1 MLSFKLS
8 EEFVD
13 SYRGKPEKFGFNGL
27 GNIVFYRTYSRVK
40 ENGEYETWTDV
51 CARVINGM
59 YSLLQDH
66 ARKNKR
72 RWDSDKAQK
81 DAQEAFDRMFNF
93 KWTPSGR
100 GLWMMGTPFI
110 HERKTSEALLN
121 CAFIGTE
128 NIKQEGG
135 EIFEWIANMLMLGVG
150 VAFDTKGAG
159 EVLVSSPRN
168 SASTYLVD
176 DSREGWARS
185 IKVLVNSY
193 LDGTDVALFDYS
205 MVRKK
210 GEPIKGFGGVAS
222 GPEPLMLCH
231 DRIREYMNKNVGKK
245 ITSRTIT
252 DICNAIG
259 ACVVAGNVRR
269 CLPYYANVQTIDGYK
284 KIADINVGDIVVT
297 GGIAN
302 KVTAKI
308 DSGIQNTLI
317 IKHRF
322 GALECTPNHEVAVFN
337 SIGNYV
343 FKKASEIMVGDRL
356 VFDSI
361 GIDGSDSILPEFVN
375 SQHPNSTQ
383 IKNFPTTINSDLAW
397 LIGALHGDGHIGND
411 SVEISQE
418 MKYFSI
424 LKKIQRTMYESF
436 LVWGEIHQSGNEKM
450 FRYRFHSVSLSSWM
464 KKNVKRSKESI
475 SVPEFIKSS
484 SRDVRFAY
492 LAGLLDTD
500 GCIRKSSTIC
510 AVSTIYLDF
519 ARDVVALLASLGIAS
534 KINTSIKSSYGGEV
548 ISHEV
553 TVSGSRNK
561 MIYTMC
567 VGSHSESQKMNNSSN
582 NGTIDFSYP
591 KNMLTKDIVDNLSN
605 YHDGG
610 NINIGNIQIDCK
622 YLPTEVLSV
631 ETSEAVQTYDIE
643 VENVHQFT
651 TDGIVVHNSAE
662 LALGEANDQDY
673 IALKNYSLEENKYR
687 QEIGWASNNSIIGDG
702 VKQYGAIAEN
712 IRNNGE
718 PGVVWLENIEK
729 YGRMGEEKHD
739 NAIGVN
745 PCQPGFAT
753 VLTPNGIRTFNDI
766 SIGDTI
772 WSGKQWTKIT
782 NKQYTGVKDVLVYST
797 NAGEFI
803 GTENHRVVQNGAKIE
818 VKDAQEI
825 DLAYGNVESIDL
837 LNWQDVMDGMVI
849 GDGMVHKASNNKVV
863 LIIGDNDYDYFEYKS
878 ISSLI
883 TKERSGISNKAW
895 EVKTTITAD
904 ELPHTYERT
913 VPDRFF
919 YGDKYVV
926 AGFLKG
932 LFTANGCVNG
942 YGKRIE
948 LKQTSLKLIRQ
959 VQQMLS
965 SLGIRSYITTTK
977 ETRVVHKNG
986 EYVSKKSYALSI
998 SVDRYK
1004 FAKLVGFVQDYK
1016 TFAVTGETAAAKN
1029 TYEINKVT
1037 NLGKMPVY
1045 DITVEADEHTY
1056 WTGGL
1061 LVSNC
1066 SEIPLASRE
1075 ECNLSEIYMQN
1086 MDDEYDFQRTIKF
1099 AYLYSKAIT
1108 LTYEWITDS
1117 KSRKIMMKNRRVG
1130 VGTTGI
1136 AQFLGKHS
1144 VEDLVGWWDRGYKL
1158 IQSYDDR
1165 YSQWLGIP
1173 KSIRTTTIK
1182 PSGTVSLL
1190 AGATPGIHYPHD
1202 NFYIRRV
1209 RIQDDTP
1216 MLTALQY
1223 AGYKIEKDVY
1233 SANTSVIEI
1242 PIKVEGETSKNKTLW
1257 EQLQLASLAQR
1268 YWSDNSVSV
1277 TISFKPSD
1285 VTSEEIAN
1293 AISLYAGELKCV
1305 SMLPITEEGQYEQMP
1320 YESITKE
1327 KYEEMIG
1334 DITPIANLAEHMS
1347 IVNKMKDLYCE
1358 NDSCVIK

>member
-13 SYRGKPEKFGFNGL
+13 SYRSKPEKFGFNGL

-40 ENGEYETWTDV
+40 ENGEYETWADV

-66 ARKNKR
+66 SRKNKR
-72 RWDSDKAQK
+72 RWDADKAQK

-168 SASTYLVD
+168 STSTYLVD

-269 CLPYYANVQTIDGYK
+269 
-284 KIADINVGDIVVT
+284 
-297 GGIAN
+297 
-302 KVTAKI
+302 
-308 DSGIQNTLI
+308 
-317 IKHRF
+317 
-322 GALECTPNHEVAVFN
+322 
-337 SIGNYV
+337 
-343 FKKASEIMVGDRL
+343 
-356 VFDSI
+356 
-361 GIDGSDSILPEFVN
+361 
-375 SQHPNSTQ
+375 
-383 IKNFPTTINSDLAW
+383 
-397 LIGALHGDGHIGND
+397 
-411 SVEISQE
+411 
-418 MKYFSI
+418 
-424 LKKIQRTMYESF
+424 
-436 LVWGEIHQSGNEKM
+436 
-450 FRYRFHSVSLSSWM
+450 
-464 KKNVKRSKESI
+464 
-475 SVPEFIKSS
+475 
-484 SRDVRFAY
+484 
-492 LAGLLDTD
+492 
-500 GCIRKSSTIC
+500 
-510 AVSTIYLDF
+510 
-519 ARDVVALLASLGIAS
+519 
-534 KINTSIKSSYGGEV
+534 
-548 ISHEV
+548 
-553 TVSGSRNK
+553 
-561 MIYTMC
+561 
-567 VGSHSESQKMNNSSN
+567 
-582 NGTIDFSYP
+582 
-591 KNMLTKDIVDNLSN
+591 
-605 YHDGG
+605 
-610 NINIGNIQIDCK
+610 
-622 YLPTEVLSV
+622 
-631 ETSEAVQTYDIE
+631 
-643 VENVHQFT
+643 
-651 TDGIVVHNSAE
+651 SAE
-662 LALGEANDQDY
+662 LALGEADDQDY

-718 PGVVWLENIEK
+718 PGVVWLENIER

-849 GDGMVHKASNNKVV
+849 GDGMVHKASNKVV

-883 TKERSGISNKAW
+883 TKERKGISTKAW

-1075 ECNLSEIYMQN
+1075 MCVSGDTYIQTRTNGVAKIKDLIGIPVEIWNGEKWANVTPFETGKNALYRITLSDGSYLDATPNHKWLAKTQTQANMRELMTKELSVGMKLPSFSLGKSEGIFDDNAYAYGWFAGDGFMDDGTPMAVVQESEYFIAEDNNWKTYKAQHPEGYNAPFKRVTFNGVLNPENCKQLRNKTDGLPKHIMSYDNDSIANFIGGWIDADGHLAKQTNTDNYILYGTEQKIRDAQLLLRRIGIDHASIQLYAKKGEKTNFGIRNYDLWKIYIPSFECEAIKTQLKKATRFGSRIGANPRYSGVKIDHARTQKIIRIEKIADSEQTYCFFEPEKNMGVFGNVITKQCNLSEIYMQN

-1130 VGTTGI
+1130 VGTTAI

-1285 VTSEEIAN
+1285 VTSDEIAN

-1327 KYEEMIG
+1327 KYEEMIR

>member
-269 CLPYYANVQTIDGYK
+269 
-284 KIADINVGDIVVT
+284 
-297 GGIAN
+297 
-302 KVTAKI
+302 
-308 DSGIQNTLI
+308 
-317 IKHRF
+317 
-322 GALECTPNHEVAVFN
+322 
-337 SIGNYV
+337 
-343 FKKASEIMVGDRL
+343 
-356 VFDSI
+356 
-361 GIDGSDSILPEFVN
+361 
-375 SQHPNSTQ
+375 
-383 IKNFPTTINSDLAW
+383 
-397 LIGALHGDGHIGND
+397 
-411 SVEISQE
+411 
-418 MKYFSI
+418 
-424 LKKIQRTMYESF
+424 
-436 LVWGEIHQSGNEKM
+436 
-450 FRYRFHSVSLSSWM
+450 
-464 KKNVKRSKESI
+464 
-475 SVPEFIKSS
+475 
-484 SRDVRFAY
+484 
-492 LAGLLDTD
+492 
-500 GCIRKSSTIC
+500 
-510 AVSTIYLDF
+510 
-519 ARDVVALLASLGIAS
+519 
-534 KINTSIKSSYGGEV
+534 
-548 ISHEV
+548 
-553 TVSGSRNK
+553 
-561 MIYTMC
+561 
-567 VGSHSESQKMNNSSN
+567 
-582 NGTIDFSYP
+582 
-591 KNMLTKDIVDNLSN
+591 
-605 YHDGG
+605 
-610 NINIGNIQIDCK
+610 
-622 YLPTEVLSV
+622 
-631 ETSEAVQTYDIE
+631 
-643 VENVHQFT
+643 
-651 TDGIVVHNSAE
+651 SAE
-662 LALGEANDQDY
+662 LALGEADDQDY